1 MCHIRMKN
9 GFPRTFSSR
18 SVTSGNCQC
27 AFKALLW
34 HFLLFLIYHIRS
46 RIGLPRTFSSR
57 SVTSGRDLTAIT
69 SNEGFGEVVERWWE
83 MCLGNVWVH
92 TVDVLTLIRTEKSRF
107 SVQID
112 KNPNSVQNLFPYQ
125 TRIIRDSKAESTLQ
139 PRYLRNTKKTARMRQ
154 AKATI

>member
-34 HFLLFLIYHIRS
+34 HFLLFLIYHIRN

-57 SVTSGRDLTAIT
+57 SVTSGRDLTAIA

-92 TVDVLTLIRTEKSRF
+92 TVDVLTLIRTEKA
-107 SVQID
+107 V
-112 KNPNSVQNLFPYQ
+112 FPYRLIK
-125 TRIIRDSKAESTLQ
+125 TRI
-139 PRYLRNTKKTARMRQ
+139 RYRTFFRTKRGLLETVKRNQHCSPA
-154 AKATI
+154 I